1 MIDQLVL
8 SNYYQFLMRN
18 MQDFYCET
26 VTRFLLD
33 FGVKFNF
40 ELIVFPYRNIFNFL
54 FTPSHSPTA

>member
-8 SNYYQFLMRN
+8 SNYYQFLMWN

-26 VTRFLLD
+26 ATRFLLD

-40 ELIVFPYRNIFNFL
+40 ELIVFPCRNIFNFL
-54 FTPSHSPTA
+54 FTPSYPLTA

>member
-8 SNYYQFLMRN
+8 SNYYQFLMWN

-33 FGVKFNF
+33 FKFNF

-54 FTPSHSPTA
+54 FTPSYSLTA